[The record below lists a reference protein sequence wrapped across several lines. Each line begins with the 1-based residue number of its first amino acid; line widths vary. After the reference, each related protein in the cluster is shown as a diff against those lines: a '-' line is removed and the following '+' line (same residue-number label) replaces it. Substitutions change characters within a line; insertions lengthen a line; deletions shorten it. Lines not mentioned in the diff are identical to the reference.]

1 MEIWKDIEG
10 YEGLYQISN
19 LGNVKSLNYNKTGKE
34 RILTPQ
40 KNNKSY
46 LKVGLCKQAKSK
58 TYKIHR
64 LVAQAF
70 LPNQNNLPQVN
81 HKDED
86 KQNNAASN
94 LEWCTNKYN
103 SNYGTRNKRVA
114 ESNINNP
121 KRSKQVLCV
130 ENGVIYPS
138 TMELQRQLGLP
149 QQNISHCCNGKRK
162 TCGGF
167 HWCYV

>member
-1 MEIWKDIEG
+1 MEIFKEIEG
-10 YEGLYQISN
+10 YENYQISN
-19 LGNVKSLNYNKTGKE
+19 LGNVKSLNYKRTGKDK
-34 RILTPQ
+34 ILKPI
-40 KNNKSY
+40 KDKKGY
-46 LKVGLCKQAKSK
+46 LMVNLCKQAKSK

-103 SNYGTRNKRVA
+103 SNYGTRNQRVGK
-114 ESNINNP
+114 SNINHT